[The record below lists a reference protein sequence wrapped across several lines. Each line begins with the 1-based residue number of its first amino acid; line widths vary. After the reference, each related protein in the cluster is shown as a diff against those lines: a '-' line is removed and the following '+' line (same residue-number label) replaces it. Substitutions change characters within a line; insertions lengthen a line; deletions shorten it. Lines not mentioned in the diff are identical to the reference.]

1 MKMIELDK
9 TPLKKED
16 IYDIGGY
23 KLVYGKNID
32 YKLIERQRLLGAV
45 EGLKEDL
52 KKDNLFEALYLVNK
66 YFGVLK

>member
-23 KLVYGKNID
+23 KLVYGKN
-32 YKLIERQRLLGAV
+32 YKELRYDVNNGVTLC
-45 EGLKEDL
+45 KECH
-52 KKDNLFEALYLVNK
+52 NK
-66 YFGVLK
+66 TKGWKND